1 MKFLLRS
8 VTILVC
14 FAIVLSV
21 FTVSAENGVS
31 SDILFTGTTTD
42 ITNTSDYDIYNAEF
56 GYSPSLNDI
65 NTNLSSTDGNITDL
79 YSKKAIQL
87 KKDKSVIFE
96 VTVPENSAYNIKV
109 FFADVKEA
117 AEEYHIS
124 LSIDGKAPFKA
135 CDDLTLYT
143 FWEDNGEN
151 RKLPNGDEIAPSQK
165 HIEGFSQSLLVDSD
179 GLVLEPYKFMLSAGT
194 HKIKITCLETEFY
207 LGDVVLTAPET
218 VKDYKEVSKNYTS
231 YKKYDGAQ
239 IVIEGEDSLYRN
251 SASLSPKSDRANA
264 NVSPANPINSVINYT
279 GGESWSNPGDTITW
293 EFNAPKDGLYKI
305 GFSFK
310 QSYVTNGETFRNL
323 KIDGKTPFAEASK
336 IGFDYAGSWQYKD
349 FTDENNEPY
358 MIYLKEGRHEIS
370 LSVILADTSEVLSRL
385 GVLVEE
391 LGALYLD
398 MLMITGE
405 SPDANRDY
413 ELHKQVPNFE
423 EILKKANEELKALNA
438 DIGKELTVNGELT
451 GALNNMI
458 RIIEE
463 MTTNLYEAHLQVPS
477 FSSAQQTLSAWLYDM
492 RQMPLGLDQIIIGA
506 PEKDFDTPQK
516 GFWEK
521 TWFGIRRFIAAYT
534 KDYSSLDTTS
544 SDRDTI
550 KIWVNWGRDQVKI
563 LSNLIYSD
571 FMAKNDIDVVV
582 EQVNATLVQ
591 GVISGNS
598 PDLYLHLSRSQPV
611 NLAMRG
617 VLYNLKNFDD
627 YDEVI
632 ARNFHKG
639 SEIPYLYNG
648 GCYALPDMQ
657 QFNVMFYRED
667 IFEKLNLKV
676 PNTWEEFVQVSAVLQ
691 RNKMN
696 VYLPY
701 TKLESTATV
710 DVGVGG
716 LTLYPTL
723 LMQMG
728 GSLYNREQNKTLLS
742 GNKAVKSFNF
752 WTDFYTR
759 YGLDPQANFYNKFRA
774 GVYPMGISNYTLCF
788 TIGAG
793 APELDGKWKIA
804 QIPGVKD
811 ENGDINRVCAGSGS
825 GCAIMN
831 NSDEKE
837 AAWEFLKWWVSEDI
851 QYRYSRDVEAVLG
864 ETARVSSA
872 NIHAVSRLS
881 WEPDMLEVIMNQ
893 WDNVTEVAEVPGSYY
908 VARSIDQAFWAVK
921 NKTDSP
927 RESMLKWAE
936 VSDREIERKI
946 KEYS

>member
-534 KDYSSLDTTS
+534 KDYNGS
-544 SDRDTI
+544 R
-550 KIWVNWGRDQVKI
+550 KCKNCCHCCEKMPIWQ
-563 LSNLIYSD
+563 
-571 FMAKNDIDVVV
+571 
-582 EQVNATLVQ
+582 
-591 GVISGNS
+591 
-598 PDLYLHLSRSQPV
+598 
-611 NLAMRG
+611 
-617 VLYNLKNFDD
+617 
-627 YDEVI
+627 
-632 ARNFHKG
+632 
-639 SEIPYLYNG
+639 
-648 GCYALPDMQ
+648 
-657 QFNVMFYRED
+657 
-667 IFEKLNLKV
+667 
-676 PNTWEEFVQVSAVLQ
+676 
-691 RNKMN
+691 
-696 VYLPY
+696 
-701 TKLESTATV
+701 
-710 DVGVGG
+710 
-716 LTLYPTL
+716 
-723 LMQMG
+723 
-728 GSLYNREQNKTLLS
+728 
-742 GNKAVKSFNF
+742 
-752 WTDFYTR
+752 
-759 YGLDPQANFYNKFRA
+759 
-774 GVYPMGISNYTLCF
+774 
-788 TIGAG
+788 
-793 APELDGKWKIA
+793 
-804 QIPGVKD
+804 
-811 ENGDINRVCAGSGS
+811 
-825 GCAIMN
+825 
-831 NSDEKE
+831 
-837 AAWEFLKWWVSEDI
+837 
-851 QYRYSRDVEAVLG
+851 
-864 ETARVSSA
+864 
-872 NIHAVSRLS
+872 
-881 WEPDMLEVIMNQ
+881 
-893 WDNVTEVAEVPGSYY
+893 
-908 VARSIDQAFWAVK
+908 
-921 NKTDSP
+921 
-927 RESMLKWAE
+927 
-936 VSDREIERKI
+936 
-946 KEYS
+946 